1 VNANSSPSVE
11 KIRVGVVDDHQV
23 LVDALSMTINA
34 QQDMQ
39 CVGTAVDCTGGL
51 ELIQRH
57 QPQVLILDVRLP
69 DGDGIELVPDIH
81 RASLETNIVVLTS
94 LNDEASILRAM
105 QSGVSGFLNKSR
117 GLQEVLSAIRRA
129 AEGEIVMPPSLLA
142 GMLNRTRA
150 QRSSADRA
158 GTANRPTLTLRE
170 LEILKMMARGEPAE
184 GIAARLI
191 ISPLTA
197 RTHIRNLMQKL
208 NAHTQLQAVTYA
220 LKMGLIEPPV

>member
-1 VNANSSPSVE
+1 VNAGSSPSPE
-11 KIRVGVVDDHQV
+11 KIHVGVVDDHQV

-39 CVGTAVDCTGGL
+39 CVGTAIDCTGGL
-51 ELIQRH
+51 ELVLRY

-81 RASLETNIVVLTS
+81 RASAETNIVILTS

-117 GLQEVLSAIRRA
+117 GMQEVLGAIRRA
-129 AEGEIVMPPSLLA
+129 EAGEIVMPPSLLA

-150 QRSSADRA
+150 QFSNAERA
-158 GTANRPTLTLRE
+158 GAINRVTLTLRE
-170 LEILKMMARGEPAE
+170 LEILKMMAMGEPAE
-184 GIAARLI
+184 RIAERLV
-191 ISPLTA
+191 ISPATA

-220 LKMGLIEPPV
+220 LKVGLIEPPV